1 MPVMHIGRVG
11 MRVACGL
18 MLVPVTVRSLPSV
31 RIVVAM
37 IVMTIVVL
45 VRMVMRKE
53 LMRVLMTVVFHQV

>member
-1 MPVMHIGRVG
+1 MMHIGRVG

-18 MLVPVTVRSLPSV
+18 MLMPVTVRSFLGV
-31 RIVVAM
+31 RTVVAM

-53 LMRVLMTVVFHQV
+53 LMRVLVTVAFHQV